1 MIYSKYGSTGID
13 VSAIGF
19 GGMRFD
25 NPQNIDANAA
35 LVKSA
40 YDAGINYFD
49 AAPGYCED
57 KSEEIFGA
65 ALKEMQKTRKENPFY
80 VSTKSMKE
88 EPELVRQN
96 LEKSLKR
103 LGLEYVDFY
112 HFWCVIDMDSYN
124 LRKKNGVLKEFE
136 KLKDEGLIKHICI
149 STHLPGTEIERVLSD
164 YPFEGVL
171 LGYSAM
177 NFAYRDV
184 GLDAAA
190 KFNRGVVVMNPLGG
204 GLIPQNPKLF
214 EFVRT
219 QEDETVVQAAL
230 RFLINDSRINVALV
244 GFTKQQHLDEAITAV
259 EGYKPI
265 APETIKKIRDS
276 LEESFDQLCTG
287 CQYCDKCPE
296 GIPVPRMMD
305 VYNHKMLSN
314 KSIDAINRLRWHWG
328 IDLENNYLDKCT
340 KCGICEE
347 ACTQR
352 LPIRQRLEEIK
363 DEIEKFLADQ
373 KQKKQ

>member
-1 MIYSKYGSTGID
+1 
-13 VSAIGF
+13 
-19 GGMRFD
+19 
-25 NPQNIDANAA
+25 
-35 LVKSA
+35 
-40 YDAGINYFD
+40 
-49 AAPGYCED
+49 
-57 KSEEIFGA
+57 
-65 ALKEMQKTRKENPFY
+65 
-80 VSTKSMKE
+80 
-88 EPELVRQN
+88 
-96 LEKSLKR
+96 
-103 LGLEYVDFY
+103 
-112 HFWCVIDMDSYN
+112 
-124 LRKKNGVLKEFE
+124 
-136 KLKDEGLIKHICI
+136 
-149 STHLPGTEIERVLSD
+149 
-164 YPFEGVL
+164 
-171 LGYSAM
+171 M

-184 GLDAAA
+184 GLAAAAA

-230 RFLINDSRINVALV
+230 RFLINDSRINVALI

-265 APETIKKIRDS
+265 APETIKKIRGS

-296 GIPVPRMMD
+296 GISVPRMMD
-305 VYNHKMLSN
+305 VYNHKVLGN

-340 KCGICEE
+340 KCGICED

-363 DEIEKFLADQ
+363 DEIEKFLAEQ